1 MVRAMWVV
9 CVGVVA
15 SIVLAGCASSGDLGK
30 VNERL
35 GSLEEKVAAD
45 LEASAAS
52 VKKTEEGISAADA
65 RLADMEKKVNGK
77 LSAVEAELSNMQRS
91 LKAIGDDLKKLSDN
105 LAAYRSATDTS
116 LQALTKRLEK
126 TETDSAEATKQL
138 PIVKAEI
145 TKFNAQFKQM
155 SASINAAQAL
165 TKKNL
170 ENTRDIYKM
179 QFLALEEI
187 LQKLDKTEKPEKA
200 PAPKE

>member
-1 MVRAMWVV
+1 MVRAMWVM
-9 CVGVVA
+9 CVGVLA
-15 SIVLAGCASSGDLGK
+15 SVILAGCASSGDVGK

-45 LEASAAS
+45 LKASAVS

-65 RLADMEKKVNGK
+65 RLGDMEKKVEGK
-77 LSAVEAELSNMQRS
+77 LSAVEAKLSNMQRL
-91 LKAIGDDLKKLSDN
+91 LKAIGDDMKKLSDDV
-105 LAAYRSATDTS
+105 AAYRATTDTD

-126 TETDSAEATKQL
+126 TEADSAEASKQL

-145 TKFNAQFKQM
+145 SKFNAQFKEM
-155 SASINAAQAL
+155 SAAVNAAQAL

-170 ENTRDIYKM
+170 ENARDIYKM

-187 LQKLDKTEKPEKA
+187 LQKLDKTEKPKKT